1 VNRSCIVNLDFVES
15 MTRRELAIHREDA
28 RRHPAHRQPRGLA
41 PAAREFAVSAGIHRL
56 PLAACLVLAGTL
68 AAPARAETPN
78 APFDSIEI
86 SGSAVVRYTQGPDDQ
101 AQVEGDE
108 EMRRSVRLQVHN
120 GQLQVQ
126 PTGSWKFWKSQRVQ
140 VNVSS
145 RELRRVAVSGA
156 ADFLAL
162 QPVQAENLAISI
174 SGAGLAR
181 FEQLRARLEV
191 SQRRRPW
198 PARRRRTGRPA
209 PSPAA
214 ARRCGA
220 PRRAPGPGPCASSRR
235 RSRSRTWSS
244 TMVLPR
250 LSICQLCAAPLPMTS
265 STSFMSSPALLA
277 EGDGLGQA
285 LHQAGDA
292 IWLTILASCPAPL
305 SPMRV
310 TARAKASATG
320 FIASK
325 ARRRRRTSRSARR

>member
-1 VNRSCIVNLDFVES
+1 VN
-15 MTRRELAIHREDA
+15 A
-28 RRHPAHRQPRGLA
+28 RL
-41 PAAREFAVSAGIHRL
+41 HRL
-56 PLAACLVLAGTL
+56 PLAACLALAGTL

-181 FEQLRARLEV
+181 FEQLRADELRFSVSGAGNGQFSGAVDRLKVQISGRSDFRGEGLAAQSAQVGV
-191 SQRRRPW
+191 SGIGHVRVWVQQELSVSVSGIGTVDYWGNPPSVKRQSSGLSTLNDRGAK
-198 PARRRRTGRPA
+198 PA
-209 PSPAA
+209 
-214 ARRCGA
+214 
-220 PRRAPGPGPCASSRR
+220 GP
-235 RSRSRTWSS
+235 
-244 TMVLPR
+244 
-250 LSICQLCAAPLPMTS
+250 
-265 STSFMSSPALLA
+265 
-277 EGDGLGQA
+277 
-285 LHQAGDA
+285 
-292 IWLTILASCPAPL
+292 
-305 SPMRV
+305 
-310 TARAKASATG
+310 
-320 FIASK
+320 
-325 ARRRRRTSRSARR
+325 